1 MNTKYIKDGISEKV
15 LEKKLT
21 QALHTQGVWCEK
33 YTNPFKAGYPDRLC
47 LCRGGHSFWV
57 EVKTT
62 GEKPRLLQCMRI
74 EELRRLGYTVF
85 IVDTEE
91 GINEVVTHAM
101 KYQK

>member
-1 MNTKYIKDGISEKV
+1 MNTKCIKGGISEKV
-15 LEKKLT
+15 LEKMLT
-21 QALHTQGVWCEK
+21 QALHAQGVWCEK

-74 EELRRLGYTVF
+74 EELRRLGYDVF

-91 GINEVVTHAM
+91 SINEVVTHAL
-101 KYQK
+101 KHQK